1 MYDDVDFAPLKELSD
16 VLAASNDPKLIK
28 LFLESL
34 LTENEVKDISS
45 RWTLVRLL
53 DKGMPQRSIADELG
67 LSLCK
72 ITRGSRELK
81 RKSSPFRKML
91 EIYEAEVKQA

>member
-1 MYDDVDFAPLKELSD
+1 MYKDVDPTPLIELSRA
-16 VLAASNDPKLIK
+16 LARAEDPEMIK
-28 LFLESL
+28 GFLEGL
-34 LTENEVKDISS
+34 LTENEITDISS

-53 DKGMPQRSIADELG
+53 ERGVSQRTISKELG

-81 RKSSPFRKML
+81 KEESPFADMIRL
-91 EIYEAEVKQA
+91 YQDGNS